1 MPSLQEGK
9 SSHQTGKS
17 ESEIGGNL
25 LSLEPK
31 VIAGLVFGLVYLY
44 LILFK
49 HKRGLAVWIGIV
61 VLIVFSLFITIRPFL
76 SIQTIPVFINWN
88 VIGIFVGTLILAEV
102 FILSK
107 VPALLADILVNRS
120 KSVGMAILWVCA
132 MASLISAFVENV
144 ATVLIVAPIALELA
158 KKLKVSPVP
167 FLIGLAIS
175 SNLQGTATLIGDPP
189 SMILAGNLKLNFNDF
204 FVFHGKP
211 GIFFAVELGAVSSFL
226 VLYCFFRQYKQPI
239 TAIPKEKVTSWIP
252 TWLLFGMIVALAVS
266 PVLDPGFRFLGGLI
280 CIFFGMVGLIW
291 QAFKEKEMA
300 RHIWKR
306 YDWDTTFFLAGIFV
320 LVGILEKV
328 GLIDLLT
335 NVLVSTLGNN
345 PFVNFVFIVW
355 FSVLVSGFI
364 DNVPYI
370 TTMIPVTI
378 KLSSELGLEPYLLT
392 FGLLI
397 GSCLGG
403 NITPIGAAAN
413 IVSVGIL
420 QREKYPTS
428 FMQFVKI
435 GFPFTVV
442 ATLVSFIFIW
452 FVWK

>member
-1 MPSLQEGK
+1 
-9 SSHQTGKS
+9 
-17 ESEIGGNL
+17 
-25 LSLEPK
+25 
-31 VIAGLVFGLVYLY
+31 

-49 HKRGLAVWIGIV
+49 HKRGLAVWVGVV
-61 VLIVFSLFITIRPFL
+61 VLVVFSLFITIRPFL
-76 SIQTIPVFINWN
+76 SIQSIPGFINWN

-120 KSVGMAILWVCA
+120 KNVGIAILWVCA
-132 MASLISAFVENV
+132 LASLISAFVENV
-144 ATVLIVAPIALELA
+144 ATVLIVAPIALELSR
-158 KKLKVSPVP
+158 KLKVSPVP

-189 SMILAGNLKLNFNDF
+189 SMILAGNLSLNFNDF
-204 FVFHGKP
+204 FIFQGKP

-226 VLYCFFRQYKQPI
+226 VLYGFYRRYRQPVI
-239 TAIPKEKVTSWIP
+239 AIPREKVTSWVP

-266 PVLDPGFRFLGGLI
+266 PIWDPEFRFLGGLI
-280 CIFFGMVGLIW
+280 CLFFGGVGLVW
-291 QAFKEKEMA
+291 QSLQKKEMA
-300 RHIWKR
+300 RNIWKR

-320 LVGILEKV
+320 LVGILEVV

-335 NVLVSTLGNN
+335 DVLVSTLGSN
-345 PFVNFVFIVW
+345 PFVNFLFIVW
-355 FSVLVSGFI
+355 FSVLISGFI

-370 TTMIPVTI
+370 TAMIPVTI

-420 QREKYPTS
+420 HREKYPTS

-435 GFPFTVV
+435 GLPFTVA
-442 ATLVSFIFIW
+442 ATVVSFIFVW